1 MKINIFNI
9 FSFLKENKL
18 LVVIKTKLLDLF
30 QNNKDEIKQKV
41 NIFINDKSP
50 TIQEKLVD
58 FIANNISLPF
68 YLKPFKFIVKKT
80 LNKNIDKIADFI
92 LESIDKI

>member
-18 LVVIKTKLLDLF
+18 LVIIKTKLIDLLKD
-30 QNNKDEIKQKV
+30 NKDDIKQKV
-41 NIFINDKSP
+41 NIFVNDKSP
-50 TIQEKLVD
+50 AIQEKLVN
-58 FIANNISLPF
+58 FIADNISLPF
-68 YLKPFKFIVKKT
+68 YLKPFKFIIKKT

-92 LESIDKI
+92 LDTIDKI